1 MLERDLRVSKDV
13 NIAIY
18 TTSDFPYGGAPENFV
33 RQMAL
38 GLNSLDT
45 FVKIILLRGH
55 YTESTI
61 NDTGIDCSNLL
72 FKRRF
77 RRQFLKF
84 VELVFIIFAIPYSV
98 IRNRIQ
104 HRTKVI
110 LLYGVEYFYL
120 VLPFFIV
127 GKILGIKVY
136 RVITDRYTD
145 RGIAP
150 TWWKWPKVFFYQ
162 LQYNYFDRYLAGVI
176 CLSNY
181 LKDHAIA
188 KGHNPNSVCVIPH
201 FIDIERFSNEAS
213 KITPFQGE
221 KTRIGICG
229 TLNKENGLF
238 VLLKAFVFLKNDY
251 PDIELTLIGPASE
264 ADSVVSKEIL
274 KEVLGSV
281 HFVGRVNGS
290 LVPELLST
298 CDILVNPRISGTF
311 ADAGFPTKLG
321 EYFATK
327 RPVVAT
333 AVGDLNLY
341 FENKREL
348 VLVEPDSAE
357 AIADG
362 ILLLIR
368 NKELAKQIGNNGF
381 NWARENVEYIK
392 SSKRLL
398 EFIGN

>member
-1 MLERDLRVSKDV
+1 M
-13 NIAIY
+13 
-18 TTSDFPYGGAPENFV
+18 
-33 RQMAL
+33 
-38 GLNSLDT
+38 
-45 FVKIILLRGH
+45 
-55 YTESTI
+55 
-61 NDTGIDCSNLL
+61 
-72 FKRRF
+72 
-77 RRQFLKF
+77 
-84 VELVFIIFAIPYSV
+84 
-98 IRNRIQ
+98 
-104 HRTKVI
+104 
-110 LLYGVEYFYL
+110 
-120 VLPFFIV
+120 
-127 GKILGIKVY
+127 
-136 RVITDRYTD
+136 
-145 RGIAP
+145 
-150 TWWKWPKVFFYQ
+150 
-162 LQYNYFDRYLAGVI
+162 
-176 CLSNY
+176 
-181 LKDHAIA
+181 
-188 KGHNPNSVCVIPH
+188 
-201 FIDIERFSNEAS
+201 
-213 KITPFQGE
+213 
-221 KTRIGICG
+221 
-229 TLNKENGLF
+229 
-238 VLLKAFVFLKNDY
+238 KNDY